1 MPRTKTRWLSASQQR
16 AWRAYLLGTTQLM
29 AQLDR
34 DLNAGHGLSLPEYE
48 IMVRLSEAPDNRMRM
63 SELADSLNHSRS
75 RLTHTVARME
85 EVGLLKRQSCGTD
98 RRGVFAELTDS
109 GWDRLREAAPTH
121 VEGVR
126 RYLVDAVSPD
136 DLAAVGRA
144 FTDVAEVLGEGGVWP
159 LGTASPRRGRGR
171 VSRE

>member
-1 MPRTKTRWLSASQQR
+1 
-16 AWRAYLLGTTQLM
+16 M

-34 DLNAGHGLSLPEYE
+34 DLNSGHGLSLPEYE

-85 EVGLLKRQSCGTD
+85 EDDLLKRESCGTD
-98 RRGVFAELTDS
+98 RRGVFAELTEA
-109 GWDRLREAAPTH
+109 GWERLREAAPTH

-126 RYLVDAVSPD
+126 RYLVDAVSSD
-136 DLAAVGRA
+136 DLTAVGRA
-144 FTDVAEVLGEGGVWP
+144 FTAVAEVLGEGGAWP
-159 LGTASPRRGRGR
+159 VGTDSPRRGKDRPQSR
-171 VSRE
+171 VSRR